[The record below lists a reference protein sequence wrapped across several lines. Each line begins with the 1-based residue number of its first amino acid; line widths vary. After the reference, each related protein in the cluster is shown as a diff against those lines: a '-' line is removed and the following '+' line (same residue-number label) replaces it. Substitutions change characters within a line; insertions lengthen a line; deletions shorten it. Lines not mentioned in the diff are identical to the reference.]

1 MKRYSC
7 LRWPRRMSYRSG
19 TTLIELV
26 SLMMVFGSMMTLTGM
41 AIHRSTQTQ
50 KLALSCI
57 KHTKLLDDLHHRMLT
72 DTHAA
77 SELTVVNNA
86 IQLLDSS
93 GQTIEYSQDAGSI
106 IRTLKS
112 SSNETIGQARWK
124 IGARQLQVELDTSGA
139 VPLAR
144 FSLQLNRLVLDPSL
158 VSNEA
163 KNTAAEG
170 ADYSAIETIRW
181 ISRLGVEPQ

>member
-1 MKRYSC
+1 MTRYSC
-7 LRWPRRMSYRSG
+7 LCWQRRTSYRSG

-26 SLMMVFGSMMTLTGM
+26 SLMMVLGSMMTLTGM

-57 KHTKLLDDLHHRMLT
+57 KHTKLLDDLHHRILK
-72 DTHAA
+72 DTHAS
-77 SELTVVNNA
+77 SELKVVNTT

-93 GQTIEYSQDAGSI
+93 GQTIEYSQEAGSI
-106 IRTLKS
+106 IRTLNS

-124 IGARQLQVELDTSGA
+124 IGARQLQVALDTSGA

-144 FSLQLNRLVLDPSL
+144 FSLQLDRLVPDPAL

-163 KNTAAEG
+163 KKTAAEG
-170 ADYSAIETIRW
+170 ADFSAVETIRW